1 MSFKQNVEENLA
13 HFAKSIGLGELSLN
27 EHDAC
32 GLCFDDTLVVNMEYL
47 DEDEALVFVASV
59 KPMDAH
65 DNAKV
70 ALYETMLSFNLQHH
84 SMQGAFLAL
93 NHDKSEVLL
102 IRSMLASSDYGTF
115 ESMLEKFVNTLE
127 WIVGEIETA
136 QHNGGNAQGTGKP
149 GDNPAGNNKSAS
161 PRPPAGGPG
170 DMGMMV

>member
-1 MSFKQNVEENLA
+1 MSFKQNVEENLQ

-47 DEDEALVFVASV
+47 EEDEALVFVASV

-65 DNAKV
+65 DTGKID
-70 ALYETMLSFNLQHH
+70 LYETLLSFNLQHH

-93 NHDKSEVLL
+93 NHDKSEILL
-102 IRSMLASSDYGTF
+102 IRSMQASSDYGTF
-115 ESMLEKFVNTLE
+115 ESTLEKFVNTLE
-127 WIVGEIETA
+127 WIVGEIENSK
-136 QHNGGNAQGTGKP
+136 QSGGKGGNG
-149 GDNPAGNNKSAS
+149 SAS
-161 PRPPAGGPG
+161 GASKPASKPPAGGPG